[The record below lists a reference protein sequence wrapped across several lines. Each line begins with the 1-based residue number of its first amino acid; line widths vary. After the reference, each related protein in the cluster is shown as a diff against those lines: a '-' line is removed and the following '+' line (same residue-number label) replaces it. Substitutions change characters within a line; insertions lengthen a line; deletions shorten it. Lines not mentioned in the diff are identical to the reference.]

1 MVPGRVEFS
10 REPAFTMILIDGH
23 LDIALN
29 ALVYNRDLRKP
40 ALANREDEV
49 GMTSKGRGRGTI
61 GLPDLRDA
69 EVAISFVT
77 CLARVRP
84 DVTEDMRI
92 DYRTHESAQAHA
104 FGELAYYRELER
116 QGSFR
121 IIDDVPS
128 LQSHMQEW
136 AAVPDRTP
144 IGAVLTM
151 EGADPIVSP
160 DHLPLWWDAG
170 LRVLSLAHYGPSKYA
185 FGTGTTGPVTDD
197 GLALLDAMAATP
209 MILDVTHLCDDSFW
223 MALDHFP
230 GHLIATHSNCRA
242 LVPDERQFNDD
253 QVKALIERDAVI
265 GAAMDA
271 WMLYPGWIKGET
283 TPDNV
288 TIEDF
293 VNHID
298 HVCQLAGNSRH
309 AAIGTDLDGG
319 YGTEQTPRDLDTYI
333 DMQKVPDLLRQRGYA
348 EADIEAICYGNWVRK
363 LETAWTT

>member
-1 MVPGRVEFS
+1 M
-10 REPAFTMILIDGH
+10 MLIDGH
-23 LDIALN
+23 LDLALN
-29 ALVYNRDLRKP
+29 ALVYNRDLKKS
-40 ALANREDEV
+40 AREIRADED
-49 GMTSKGRGRGTI
+49 GMSSKGRGCGTI

-104 FGELAYYRELER
+104 FAELAYYRELER
-116 QGSFR
+116 QGIVR
-121 IIDDVPS
+121 IIADVQT
-128 LQSHMQEW
+128 LQAHMAEW
-136 AAVPDRTP
+136 EANPLSAPL
-144 IGAVLTM
+144 GAVLTM
-151 EGADPIVSP
+151 EGADPIVAP
-160 DHLPLWWDAG
+160 DYIPLWWDAG

-185 FGTGTTGPVTDD
+185 FGTGTTGPVTPD
-197 GLALLDAMAATP
+197 GLALLDEMAKTP
-209 MILDVTHLCDDSFW
+209 MILDVTHLCDESFW
-223 MALDHFP
+223 MAIERFP
-230 GHLIATHSNCRA
+230 GPLIATHSNCRA

-253 QVKALIERDAVI
+253 QLKALIERDAVI

-271 WMLYPGWIKGET
+271 WMLYPNWVKGET
-283 TPDNV
+283 TPENV
-288 TIEDF
+288 TMEDF

-298 HVCQLAGNSRH
+298 HVCQLAGNARH

-348 EADIEAICYGNWVRK
+348 ETDIAAICYSNWVRK
-363 LETAWTT
+363 LESAWS